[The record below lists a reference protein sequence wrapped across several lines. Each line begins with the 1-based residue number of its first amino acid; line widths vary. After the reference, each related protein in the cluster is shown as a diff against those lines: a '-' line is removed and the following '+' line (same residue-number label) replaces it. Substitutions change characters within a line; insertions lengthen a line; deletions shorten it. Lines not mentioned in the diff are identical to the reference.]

1 MVYKRGDSPY
11 RRGGGIKKIGS
22 SSQQNSKNGR
32 DNLQDKLSRYI
43 SCPFCKKPGHNANQC
58 WNKPSSG
65 NNPTSG
71 NNSTSGN
78 NNSNRQKPGWK
89 SCDTCGKPGHTA
101 SECWNRPGASPN
113 KCATCGK
120 IGHASEA
127 CWFKQG
133 RASNSNKGDSD
144 DSGSYKSGSNDSGG
158 SYKSGSNDSGG
169 GSSNGSSNGGS
180 GSYKSGSQQSGSSH
194 QSNKTNQAQ
203 NVSIWGRPL
212 KCVVA
217 SADGVIQTPYNPPL
231 RVAERKG
238 DDFWAVDADGD
249 VLMCTV
255 CSGRN
260 LPGEWCLQDCMA
272 RIGRQQH
279 ADSPRIQKAD
289 ESGLQRA
296 MKENFCP
303 KRELAG
309 TLGKHTLGKSTPGN
323 FTLGNYVVGK
333 RVS

>member
-1 MVYKRGDSPY
+1 MRNLFAASTALSDNSIASKLCQKANSLFDKGTASRTKTMAGPRHDPTPIVDCTARGLVHIVHCSRCFDQSWTKVEPYFIRGQALPALCLQIVFGCSSIYFPSCHHLTPIRHLGYGNKLLAQLVVDTACKRGDMVYKRG
-11 RRGGGIKKIGS
+11 
-22 SSQQNSKNGR
+22 
-32 DNLQDKLSRYI
+32 
-43 SCPFCKKPGHNANQC
+43 
-58 WNKPSSG
+58 
-65 NNPTSG
+65 
-71 NNSTSGN
+71 
-78 NNSNRQKPGWK
+78 
-89 SCDTCGKPGHTA
+89 
-101 SECWNRPGASPN
+101 
-113 KCATCGK
+113 
-120 IGHASEA
+120 GHASEA
-127 CWFKQG
+127 CWYKQG
-133 RASNSNKGDSD
+133 RASNSNNSDSD
-144 DSGSYKSGSNDSGG
+144 DSGSYKSGSNGSSSGS
-158 SYKSGSNDSGG
+158 SYKSGSN
-169 GSSNGSSNGGS
+169 GSSNGSSS
-180 GSYKSGSQQSGSSH
+180 GSGSQQSGSSH
-194 QSNKTNQAQ
+194 QSNKHNQAQ

-231 RVAERKG
+231 RVAQRKG

-279 ADSPRIQKAD
+279 ADSARIQTAD

-296 MKENFCP
+296 MEENFCP

-309 TLGKHTLGKSTPGN
+309 TLGKHTLGS
-323 FTLGNYVVGK
+323 YVVGK

>member
-11 RRGGGIKKIGS
+11 SRRGGGTKKIGG

-32 DNLQDKLSRYI
+32 DNR
-43 SCPFCKKPGHNANQC
+43 
-58 WNKPSSG
+58 
-65 NNPTSG
+65 
-71 NNSTSGN
+71 
-78 NNSNRQKPGWK
+78 
-89 SCDTCGKPGHTA
+89 
-101 SECWNRPGASPN
+101 
-113 KCATCGK
+113 
-120 IGHASEA
+120 
-127 CWFKQG
+127 

-158 SYKSGSNDSGG
+158 GS
-169 GSSNGSSNGGS
+169 SSNGSSS
-180 GSYKSGSQQSGSSH
+180 GSNRSGSQQSGSSH

-279 ADSPRIQKAD
+279 ADSARIQKAD

-303 KRELAG
+303 KRELPG
-309 TLGKHTLGKSTPGN
+309 TLGKT
-323 FTLGNYVVGK
+323 TLGNYVVGK